1 MIEMMTMRLMTIW
14 FGLRYGL
21 AMAAMV
27 LFLILGIVGFFTSP
41 FPLNVVLLIPYC
53 FLADVA
59 WDRHKK
65 ARRAYWIKHT
75 DMKHASGLR
84 ENRREAMN
92 DVSRAMFAKFMR
104 EYREQ
109 EHGKA
114 A

>member
-1 MIEMMTMRLMTIW
+1 MFEMIRLRLVTMW

-27 LFLILGIVGFFTSP
+27 LFLLLGVVGFFTAA

-59 WDRHKK
+59 WERHKK
-65 ARRAYWIKHT
+65 ARRAYYVKYA
-75 DMKHASGLR
+75 DMQQEIGARKRG
-84 ENRREAMN
+84 REATD
-92 DVSRAMFAKFMR
+92 DVARAVFAKCMR
-104 EYREQ
+104 EYQ
-109 EHGKA
+109 EAQEGRA